1 MMNKFTHIDK
11 NGDVKMVNIS
21 KKEKTR
27 RIAEAYAEVFMS
39 EKTLKLIYNKK
50 IPKGNV
56 FTAAKLAGIMA
67 AKKTPE
73 IIPLCHSLNLTNI
86 EINIDIDKSN
96 KKVNIISICETENGT
111 GVEMEALTAV
121 SCAALTIYDMCKSVD
136 KNIIITNIKLLKKI
150 GGKSDLK

>member
-1 MMNKFTHIDK
+1 MNNKFTHIDK
-11 NGDVKMVNIS
+11 NGDIKMVNIS
-21 KKEKTR
+21 QKKKTR
-27 RIAEAYAEVFMS
+27 RVAKAFAEVFTS
-39 EKTLKLIYNKK
+39 EKTLMLISSQK

-56 FTAAKLAGIMA
+56 FTAAKIAGIMA

-73 IIPLCHSLNLTNI
+73 IIPLCHSLNLTHI
-86 EINIDIDKSN
+86 DIQIDIDN
-96 KKVNIISICETENGT
+96 IHKKINITSICETENGT